1 MGLMEASCDGVRVEK
16 LKSGTIYY
24 PRCFFCLSEVRSW
37 SYISAHHYVCPRCK
51 PLIKSFKDY
60 YNDKESRTLFE
71 AISREAQA
79 ERAHPDL

>member
-1 MGLMEASCDGVRVEK
+1 MGLMEASRDGVRVEK
-16 LKSGTIYY
+16 MKTGAVYY
-24 PRCFFCLSEVRSW
+24 PRCFFCLSEVRSQN
-37 SYISAHHYVCPRCK
+37 YKPAYRYVCQRCK
-51 PLIKSFKDY
+51 PMIKSFRDY